1 MGQSSCT
8 STHLTKLATMKIV
21 TLRVPDEMA
30 SLIQEWAKFI
40 PGMEIVSAEE
50 VVEHCGRDLDE
61 VRLARAIES
70 CMPWFWGNS
79 AYAVV
84 YCVCRDVLDIKLSKA
99 GFEKMIEGLPYTRC
113 RTYVC
118 RPGTVANAFR
128 NNPVFAENIR
138 DWDKFNV
145 LPRIRKLRDE
155 LVNSL

>member
-1 MGQSSCT
+1 
-8 STHLTKLATMKIV
+8 MKIV

-84 YCVCRDVLDIKLSKA
+84 YCVCRDVYKWNMQKKAFEELVEHQPYHSKR
-99 GFEKMIEGLPYTRC
+99 KR
-113 RTYVC
+113 VC
-118 RPGTVANAFR
+118 SPGTLSNAFS
-128 NNPVFAENIR
+128 NNPVFNEDIN
-138 DWDKFNV
+138 DWEKFNAPARV
-145 LPRIRKLRDE
+145 IKLRDA
-155 LVNSL
+155 LIAALNMGQNSN